1 MLGYQPWRCMKHNLI
16 ADVVMK
22 PRWFLKIVWENFV
35 VNNLL
40 LFYVRI
46 VKGPKT
52 NIFMCK
58 LCAWVIFMI
67 LFPRLLCDNS
77 NSLTYKQQK
86 RAKYNTF
93 TCQLCDCTSH
103 ADCLFTIIIVTW
115 TYENLF
121 HFVTNALEKALV
133 FWEAIA
139 FKTWRNKLSE
149 LKTVSLSRIAR
160 ENLVNCDDATIYH
173 NDKNPGIS

>member
-22 PRWFLKIVWENFV
+22 QFTV
-35 VNNLL
+35 
-40 LFYVRI
+40 FYVRI

-139 FKTWRNKLSE
+139 FKTWRNKLPE
-149 LKTVSLSRIAR
+149 LRLF
-160 ENLVNCDDATIYH
+160 H
-173 NDKNPGIS
+173 